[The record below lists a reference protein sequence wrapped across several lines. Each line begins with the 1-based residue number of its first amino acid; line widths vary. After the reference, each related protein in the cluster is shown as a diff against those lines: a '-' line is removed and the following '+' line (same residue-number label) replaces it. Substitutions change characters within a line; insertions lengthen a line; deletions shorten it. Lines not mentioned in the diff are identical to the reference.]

1 MSLRGQAL
9 PSSLCHGRP
18 VYGRGKAMPHNKGL
32 SATRS
37 LNIYEF
43 GAAGKKNVHWFQELN
58 QELKQ
63 MDKPWDVIV

>member
-18 VYGRGKAMPHNKGL
+18 VYGRGKALPHNKGL

-43 GAAGKKNVHWFQELN
+43 GAAGKKECSLVPGA
-58 QELKQ
+58 
-63 MDKPWDVIV
+63 KPGTKSNE